1 MPEVN
6 RDLKRQLLDRRAFG
20 PAGRGPLGHLR
31 RWFGQE
37 IWRLDAVPRKWGGR
51 ALRRLSRLVF
61 LTLSGFDSDRCMVR
75 ASALTYTT
83 LLSLVPLLA
92 VCFSILKGLGW
103 YEDFRQNRLQSWLDE
118 LAPAGQAGQQDFAQ
132 SLRAGIEKIIAMV
145 DSTDVRGL
153 QAIGLVLVI
162 WAVVRL
168 LDTIES
174 AFNDIWGARR
184 ARSWVRKLTDYLAV
198 VFVAPILIA
207 ISGGLTAAVND
218 SVSGVVGVD
227 FTLLLSYLLRLSP
240 LLLTWA
246 AFAFVYAALP
256 NTRTH
261 ARASLIGG
269 FVAAVAW
276 QVALALHVRFQ
287 IGVANFNAIYST
299 FAALPIFLIWV
310 QLSWAIVLLGAELA
324 YAVQHE
330 GEFRRIVGWREP
342 SPRERARLV
351 VRVAVRLAQTFVE
364 DAPPRSAAGLARELG
379 VPSAPVEEAL
389 ETLSAAGLA
398 ACSDDPDGG
407 HWRVSRDP
415 GRVSLSDVID
425 AALAA
430 GGATSPSA
438 GTLDRVVD
446 RMLDQFND
454 ERRGSAA
461 NLRLRELVEIAA
473 REAAAEAEPVA
484 QPAQPSGAGGA
495 A

>member
-1 MPEVN
+1 VN
-6 RDLKRQLLDRRAFG
+6 SNLKRQLLDRRAFG
-20 PAGRGPLGHLR
+20 PAGHGLIGYLR

-37 IWRLDAVPRKWGGR
+37 IWRLDAVPRNWGGR
-51 ALRRLSRLVF
+51 ALRRFSRLTF

-92 VCFSILKGLGW
+92 VCFSVLKGLGW
-103 YEDFRQNRLQSWLDE
+103 YEDFRQNRLKAWLEE
-118 LAPAGQAGQQDFAQ
+118 LAPSAKAGQQDFAQ
-132 SLRAGIEKIIAMV
+132 GLRVGIQNVIDMV

-168 LDTIES
+168 LDTVES

-207 ISGGLTAAVND
+207 ISGGLTTAVND
-218 SVSGVVGVD
+218 SVRGVAGVD
-227 FTLLLSYLLRLSP
+227 LTVVMGILLRASP
-240 LLLTWA
+240 LVLTWA
-246 AFAFVYAALP
+246 AFTFVYAALP
-256 NTRTH
+256 NTRTL
-261 ARASLIGG
+261 ARPSLIGG

-287 IGVANFNAIYST
+287 IGVANYNAIYST
-299 FAALPIFLIWV
+299 FAALPIFLVWV
-310 QLSWAIVLLGAELA
+310 QLSWSIVLFGAEVT

-351 VRVAVRLAQTFVE
+351 VRVAVRLAQTFVQ
-364 DAPPRSAAGLARELG
+364 DSPPRNASDLARELG
-379 VPSAPVEEAL
+379 VPSAPVDEVL
-389 ETLSAAGLA
+389 DTLSAAGLA

-407 HWRVSRDP
+407 HWRVARDP
-415 GRVSLSDVID
+415 GQVRLVDVID

-430 GGATSPSA
+430 GGGTSPAS
-438 GTLDRVVD
+438 GTLDRVID
-446 RMLDQFND
+446 RMLEQFAE

-461 NLRLRELVEIAA
+461 NLRLRDLVELAA
-473 REAAAEAEPVA
+473 REAAAEAELAPR
-484 QPAQPSGAGGA
+484 PAQASGAGGVA
-495 A
+495 